1 MLKRLNSKKT
11 TIIQWLHQSVHN
23 DLLID
28 ILYFDFKKLEM
39 ILEANLIEIGFS
51 KQSVFFTHFCQF
63 FFEQSKKTSHSSNTV
78 RRKNSFFVC
87 SKLEDH
93 VRDTFTTL
101 YNPYLMDYFMELE
114 EKHTTYGT
122 PLMNVFQNR
131 TILVDFIEFI
141 LYHINI
147 ESLLEKYPLN

>member
-1 MLKRLNSKKT
+1 
-11 TIIQWLHQSVHN
+11 
-23 DLLID
+23 
-28 ILYFDFKKLEM
+28 
-39 ILEANLIEIGFS
+39 
-51 KQSVFFTHFCQF
+51 
-63 FFEQSKKTSHSSNTV
+63 
-78 RRKNSFFVC
+78 
-87 SKLEDH
+87 
-93 VRDTFTTL
+93 
-101 YNPYLMDYFMELE
+101 MDYFMELE